1 MYYRTDRRQ
10 LSELVTADET
20 WVHVSTRK
28 KNQESSMGKEDQ
40 RLAGELLRKK
50 GVVRNICHARSM

>member
-20 WVHVSTRK
+20 WVHVHFSTRK

-40 RLAGELLRKK
+40 RLA
-50 GVVRNICHARSM
+50 